1 MLGKGANFVD
11 FKQHIRTV
19 EDFPKPGISFKD
31 ITTLLREPGVFKE
44 AIDALAEHFEGQQID
59 IVAGPEARGYIFA
72 CALAYRL
79 GAGFVPVRKPGKLP
93 YKTKRVSYALEY
105 GEDSLEVHEDAFTPG
120 QKVLVVDD
128 LLATGGTIRAVCD
141 LVEACGADVVGVGFV
156 IELTFLNGREKLK
169 GYDAFSLVQYE

>member
-1 MLGKGANFVD
+1 VD

-31 ITTLLREPGVFKE
+31 ITTLLKEKDAFRE
-44 AIDALAEHFEGQQID
+44 AIDAFAKHFEGQQID
-59 IVAGPEARGYIFA
+59 IVTGPEARGYIFA
-72 CALAYRL
+72 SALAYRL

-93 YKTKRVSYALEY
+93 YKTKRISYALEY
-105 GEDSLEVHEDAFTPG
+105 GEDALEVHEDAFRPG

-141 LVEACGADVVGVGFV
+141 LVESFGADVVGVGFL
-156 IELTFLNGREKLK
+156 IELCFLNGRDRLK
-169 GYDAFSLVQYE
+169 GYDVLSLVQYE